1 MMNVVVIGG
10 GTGQS
15 ALLRGLKKVPSIHLS
30 AIVTVADD
38 GGSTGRLREDF
49 DMPAMGDVRNVLL
62 ALAESESMLADMVNF
77 RFKENSMSELAGHSL
92 GNLILTALTETT
104 GDFTQAIASMSLILN
119 VEGDIIPVAP
129 VGMTLVAEM
138 KDGTI
143 IRGESNIP
151 EYRNSIRR
159 VYYEDDVEANPDAID
174 AIEEADIIVFG
185 VGSIYTSILPNII
198 ISGIRKALKNTKAT
212 FIYYCNVMTQAGE
225 TTGFTLED
233 HVKAIED
240 HSNIKMDL
248 VIYPNDEIPDKIIEV
263 YKEQGSEIV
272 KIEKQHHDFILIE
285 QNLLNFDDDAII
297 HDHDLVSLGFA
308 EIWEAILCRLAAK

>member
-1 MMNVVVIGG
+1 MNVVVIGG

-15 ALLRGLKKVPSIHLS
+15 ALLRGLKKIPGIHIS

-62 ALAESESMLADMVNF
+62 ALAESESMLAEMVNF
-77 RFKENSMSELAGHSL
+77 RFNENSMSELAGHSL

-104 GDFTQAIASMSLILN
+104 GDFTQAIASMSQFLN

-129 VGMTLVAEM
+129 LGMTLVAEM

-159 VYYEDDVEANPDAID
+159 VYYENDVEANEKAIE

-185 VGSIYTSILPNII
+185 VGSVYTSILPNII
-198 ISGIRKALKNTKAT
+198 ISGIRKALKKTKAT
-212 FIYYCNVMTQAGE
+212 FIYYCNVMTEPGE
-225 TTGFTLED
+225 TTGFTLEK

-240 HSNIKMDL
+240 HSNIKIDI
-248 VIYPNDEIPDKIIEV
+248 VIYPSDNIPEKIIEI
-263 YKEQGSEIV
+263 YRTLGSEIV
-272 KIEKQHHDFILIE
+272 KIEKQDHTFKLIE
-285 QNLLNFDDDAII
+285 QNLLNFENDAII

-308 EIWEAILCRLAAK
+308 EIWEAILCLLAAK